1 MIRDIKNNMEKGYQK
16 CLWCQK
22 TVEKEECFAEHK
34 ATPDSQY
41 WCYCG
46 QNVSEFFVP
55 HSSVM
60 CRTVQ

>member
-1 MIRDIKNNMEKGYQK
+1 MEKGYQK

-55 HSSVM
+55 HPQTR